1 MNKKISYHPITFVV
15 FTYNEEKR
23 IENVIRNFI
32 NFGKVL
38 IADDGSTDG
47 TLEIARKYGCDIYIR
62 ENFGYG
68 YVENQPLVDRLYEL
82 VDTEWIYWAFADEML
97 ALDTIQEIMKI
108 VKEDKY
114 EIINIDRKN
123 YFMGRFCYNM
133 FHSRTNKCFK
143 KRAID
148 FSNNEIHGFG
158 KAVVAT
164 DKIYTLPDKYYVHHF
179 ISNNV
184 SSYINVINRY
194 TEEENGRGYKSSF
207 VFLISCILLLFRF
220 LIKHYLLGKGY
231 KAGIVG
237 VSFLFLMYIYH
248 IVNLMKSVEGLNL
261 LNVDDRIMKR
271 YKIYQHD
278 LLSKIVE

>member
-1 MNKKISYHPITFVV
+1 MENNNLITFVV

-32 NFGKVL
+32 KFGKVL
-38 IADDGSTDG
+38 IADDGSSDR
-47 TLEIARKYGCDIYIR
+47 TLEIAKKYGCDIYIR

-68 YVENQPLVDRLYEL
+68 YVENQPLVNRLYEL

-97 ALDTIQEIMKI
+97 ALDSIQQVMRI

-143 KRAID
+143 KGAID

-158 KAVVAT
+158 KAVVT
-164 DKIYTLPDKYYVHHF
+164 IDKIYILPDKYYVHHY

-184 SSYINVINRY
+184 SSYLNVINRY
-194 TEEENGRGYKSSF
+194 TEEENGRKFKSSF
-207 VFLISCILLLFRF
+207 VFLIFGILLLFRF
-220 LIKHYLLGKGY
+220 LIKHYLIGKGY

-237 VSFLFLMYIYH
+237 VSLLFLMYIYY
-248 IVNLMKSVEGLNL
+248 IVKLMKSVECHNL
-261 LNVDDRIMKR
+261 LNVDGQIMKR
-271 YKIYQHD
+271 YEMYQYD